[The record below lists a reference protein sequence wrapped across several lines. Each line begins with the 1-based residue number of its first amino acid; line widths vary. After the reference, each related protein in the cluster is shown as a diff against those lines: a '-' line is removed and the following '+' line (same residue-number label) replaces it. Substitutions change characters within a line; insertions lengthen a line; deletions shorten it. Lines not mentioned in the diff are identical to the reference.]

1 MTGDRRTYWG
11 CPRQSRNNDALTD
24 LNMIFAQLD
33 GLGQLASKQWP
44 LLLVIDNILHLVEG
58 YPALHNVISDVR
70 QALEQAY
77 AAH

>member
-1 MTGDRRTYWG
+1 
-11 CPRQSRNNDALTD
+11 
-24 LNMIFAQLD
+24 MIFAQLD